1 MAIKKGDILDERKR
15 FPHSCGLVVKC
26 TGGGEG
32 FKKIFCCG
40 HGADRRGSCAGDHV
54 VEGPETEP
62 AAGAMLESRRQFPD
76 SCGLRLMVMDGGPG
90 LQGSIAVAIS
100 AHSPAPCMG

>member
-15 FPHSCGLVVKC
+15 FPDSCGLVVKC

-40 HGADRRGSCAGDHV
+40 HELTEEDLVPEIMSSRGRKRGGCFRGRCWKRSGSFL
-54 VEGPETEP
+54 TL
-62 AAGAMLESRRQFPD
+62 AAFASW
-76 SCGLRLMVMDGGPG
+76 
-90 LQGSIAVAIS
+90 
-100 AHSPAPCMG
+100 